1 MWLYIMNYT
10 ISPDFILESCTD
22 KVMVGI
28 NKFHPLRLEDVTY
41 DNVRTWLKYLS
52 SGDFVKT
59 AALCIF

>member
-1 MWLYIMNYT
+1 MNYT

-41 DNVRTWLKYLS
+41 DNVRT
-52 SGDFVKT
+52 
-59 AALCIF
+59 